1 MNVRDVVK
9 NAPNWVIAAIV
20 GGVLITL
27 GLIGAQVLLSLN
39 GSGSDDL
46 IRLVNTVFNAV
57 SLLTGFGGVAFGAA
71 AAKSAHRV
79 EQKVAPEDDGTEPKA

>member
-57 SLLTGFGGVAFGAA
+57 GLLTGFGGVAFGAA

>member
-1 MNVRDVVK
+1 MNARDVVK
-9 NAPNWVIAAIV
+9 NAPNWVIAAII
-20 GGVLITL
+20 GGVVVTVA
-27 GLIGAQVLLSLN
+27 LIGAQVVLSTN

-79 EQKVAPEDDGTEPKA
+79 EQKVAPDDDDEGAKK